1 MVLVGPFLSYYWQA
15 NSESVGGKVQ
25 SLGLHA
31 GHHGVGSGGVHAH
44 LAVVLDLSRA
54 SECCESGS
62 PAAFLQGVRADA
74 EADSEVCGGDG
85 DQHGMFGVL

>member
-15 NSESVGGKVQ
+15 NSESVGGEVQ

-54 SECCESGS
+54 SECC
-62 PAAFLQGVRADA
+62 
-74 EADSEVCGGDG
+74 GGG
-85 DQHGMFGVL
+85 FTISVSARGTR